1 MNLDTQGSDEPGRV
15 AEGGIIKEV
24 ERRRGGGGREC
35 GMHWEVV
42 GGESGR
48 EGGDG
53 PSSVQQKEEQMR

>member
-15 AEGGIIKEV
+15 AEGGIIKEG
-24 ERRRGGGGREC
+24 ERRRGGREC
-35 GMHWEVV
+35 GIHWEVV

-53 PSSVQQKEEQMR
+53 SSSVQQKEEQMR